1 MLSKQI
7 FLLFQLTA
15 CAYVLTYPDAAA
27 HDFPDRKVTKSS
39 SIQAKKRYLEKYDFI
54 RILKIWLSAQVT
66 TDCSRKTQFEENALY

>member
-39 SIQAKKRYLEKYDFI
+39 SIQAKKGTWKNMTSSEY
-54 RILKIWLSAQVT
+54 
-66 TDCSRKTQFEENALY
+66 

>member
-66 TDCSRKTQFEENALY
+66 TAYIGILIFWQ